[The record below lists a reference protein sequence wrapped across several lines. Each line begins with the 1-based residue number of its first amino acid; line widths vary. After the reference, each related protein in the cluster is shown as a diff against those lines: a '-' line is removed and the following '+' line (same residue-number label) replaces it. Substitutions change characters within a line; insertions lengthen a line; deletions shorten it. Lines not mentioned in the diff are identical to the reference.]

1 MGKKLK
7 IAVAPYRAS
16 DSGPCTHAL
25 HWTRPSHAQT
35 WSETAILNMA
45 RPSHAQTWFRNG
57 FYKHQYAGL
66 QIHLF
71 RLHLNYCGY
80 AGKLHV

>member
-7 IAVAPYRAS
+7 MAVAPYRAS

-35 WSETAILNMA
+35 WSETAFLNIYLV
-45 RPSHAQTWFRNG
+45 RNG
-57 FYKHQYAGL
+57 FFKHKPGQKR
-66 QIHLF
+66 LF
-71 RLHLNYCGY
+71 
-80 AGKLHV
+80 